1 MKLTRFERLLL
12 RNQHEILS
20 HVDPDN
26 ADYHEKMQDIF
37 EHGYELEFEWKSE
50 HMCSA
55 DDALDAKECHFVIQ
69 TMSLYDALQ
78 SSVNA
83 LGDGIGVDKEAVLFL
98 GFDGNNETQHMSYA
112 EFLRER
118 DGKFTHLRLGGDGM
132 NSHKRMIPA
141 YQRMLDAWQAH
152 GESYEMSADQIAAVR
167 AAGADA

>member
-37 EHGYELEFEWKSE
+37 EHGYESEFEWKSE
-50 HMCSA
+50 HVCSA
-55 DDALDAKECHFVIQ
+55 DEALDAKECHFVIQ

-83 LGDGIGVDKEAVLFL
+83 LDDGTGVDMEAVLFL
-98 GFDGNNETQHMSYA
+98 GFDGNHEAQHMSYA

-141 YQRMLDAWQAH
+141 YQRMLDSWEAH
-152 GESYEMSADQIAAVR
+152 GESYELSADQVAAVR
-167 AAGADA
+167 AAGTDA